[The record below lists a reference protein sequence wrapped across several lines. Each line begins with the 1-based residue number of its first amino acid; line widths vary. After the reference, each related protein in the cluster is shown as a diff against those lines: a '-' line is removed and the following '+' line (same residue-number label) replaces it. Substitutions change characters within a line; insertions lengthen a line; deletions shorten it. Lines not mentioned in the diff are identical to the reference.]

1 MKRRTLLATA
11 SGLAATG
18 LAGCA
23 GVLGSSAERGDW
35 DVGMTLRDFTTP
47 TGGALEVTAGTTVTW
62 RNTSQ
67 RAHTVTAYEDQIPAD
82 ADYFAS
88 GGFED
93 EAAAR
98 EGYSNL
104 RGRVDSGA
112 EYEHTFE
119 VPGDYTY
126 FCIPHEAA
134 GMASV
139 VRVNP

>member
-1 MKRRTLLATA
+1 MKRRTFLAAA

-23 GVLGSSAERGDW
+23 GVLGRRPENRDW

-47 TGGALEVTAGTTVTW
+47 TGGVLEVTTGTTVTW

-67 RAHTVTAYEDQIPAD
+67 RSHTVTAYEDGIPAD

-88 GGFED
+88 GGFGSET
-93 EAAAR
+93 AAR
-98 EGYSNL
+98 EGWNSL
-104 RGRVDSGA
+104 RGRVVSGA

-126 FCIPHEAA
+126 FCIPHESM
-134 GMASV
+134 GMVGV
-139 VRVNP
+139 VRVSP